1 MAQLN
6 VIVRDKTGAPV
17 ADQLVTLNTFD
28 AADWGK
34 PGIPINPNPRRTGSD
49 GGVNFYNGPQLAAPV
64 MVQGTAQNGT
74 TEPVT
79 FDGSTDVTVSVTLIP
94 FV

>member
-6 VIVRDKTGAPV
+6 VVVRDQTGAPV

-34 PGIPINPNPRRTGSD
+34 PGIPINPNPRRTGPD
-49 GGVNFYNGPQLAAPV
+49 GGVNFYSGPTMAAPV
-64 MVQGTAQNGT
+64 MVQATAQNGT
-74 TEPVT
+74 TEPVP
-79 FDGSTDVTVSVTLIP
+79 FDGAADLTVSVTLIP
-94 FV
+94 FA